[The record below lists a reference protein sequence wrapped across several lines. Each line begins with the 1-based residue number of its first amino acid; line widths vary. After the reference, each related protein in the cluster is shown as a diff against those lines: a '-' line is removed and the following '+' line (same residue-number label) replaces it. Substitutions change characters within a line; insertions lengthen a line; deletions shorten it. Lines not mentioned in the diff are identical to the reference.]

1 MSTLDSQLLTLS
13 SMLTR
18 DLVDPLT
25 KEHASSRQASP
36 WVGKGFVIVLALIGL
51 AIAWRPPATF
61 LEIATETF
69 TGLAVLFPTV
79 IAALYWRR
87 ATAGGAIASILVGE
101 GLVVAYH
108 LHLLPTLGTLPV
120 IPVVLAASLT
130 LIGVSLLTQP
140 QAQAA
145 EERHKEKKGTW
156 KWVVAFLLLFL
167 LGNDYW
173 VWGDGRLGP
182 LGFPW
187 WVWYFLSL
195 CLLMSLTFWLFAR
208 DRCDWQEAHRSDS

>member
-1 MSTLDSQLLTLS
+1 
-13 SMLTR
+13 MLTR

-25 KEHASSRQASP
+25 KGQAASRRASP
-36 WVGKGFVIVLALIGL
+36 WVGKGFVIVLALTGL

-69 TGLAVLFPTV
+69 
-79 IAALYWRR
+79 
-87 ATAGGAIASILVGE
+87 GAIASILVGE

-108 LHLLPTLGTLPV
+108 LHLLPTFGTLPV
-120 IPVVLAASLT
+120 IPVVLVASLV

-140 QAQAA
+140 QAQAT
-145 EERHKEKKGTW
+145 EEIRNGKKGIW
-156 KWVVAFLLLFL
+156 KWIVAFLLLFI

-173 VWGDGRLGP
+173 AWGDGRLGP

-187 WVWYFLSL
+187 WVWYFFSL

-208 DRCDWQEAHRSDS
+208 DRCDRHEAHRNDS

>member
-1 MSTLDSQLLTLS
+1 
-13 SMLTR
+13 
-18 DLVDPLT
+18 
-25 KEHASSRQASP
+25 
-36 WVGKGFVIVLALIGL
+36 L

-79 IAALYWRR
+79 IATLYWKR

-108 LHLLPTLGTLPV
+108 LHLLPTFGTLPV
-120 IPVVLAASLT
+120 IPVVLVASLV

-140 QAQAA
+140 QVQAA
-145 EERHKEKKGTW
+145 EEIRNGKKGIW
-156 KWVVAFLLLFL
+156 KWIIAFLFLFL

-173 VWGDGRLGP
+173 AWGDGRLGP

-208 DRCDWQEAHRSDS
+208 DRCDRQKAHRDNS